1 MIVGIRGRCRLE
13 GESDTYMSLSN
24 VKGALYSFFPST
36 KVIFSHWVL
45 LLLGKVFN
53 ETTWKALSSC
63 DRHKGE
69 C

>member
-1 MIVGIRGRCRLE
+1 MIVRIRGRCRLE
-13 GESDTYMSLSN
+13 GESGTYMSFFKCEGCVVL
-24 VKGALYSFFPST
+24 FFPST
-36 KVIFSHWVL
+36 KVIFPTEFL

-53 ETTWKALSSC
+53 ETTWKASPSC